1 MASVRAPRV
10 GLFAYAGCLTV
21 ELLLGLW
28 SRHVMAAVRAEA
40 ETFSQVERLLDLI
53 GYGYVAV
60 GMGGAVALVA
70 LAGAPRSAGV
80 SRVAIGAAVAAGLG
94 VALEL
99 GQRVFLTVA
108 ASGGIGRL
116 EHVLTVFGIGM
127 VLADTVARA
136 LVVVIAARVGRAV
149 SARATVAVA
158 VVALVALAIDLAIYV
173 VQRALGDRAHPAG
186 TLGTL
191 QTGAYYAST
200 LLVAAAAILAGR
212 SLGRVPALEAS
223 APEKPSAEQALSP
236 RWREAADGIGLY
248 LGGAVARIVCSLLGY
263 AVMAGASGAS
273 GASGPSDLRGVR
285 DGLLVVAVLS
295 GVASLV
301 MLAGVWRIT
310 RAPPDSGGTGPA
322 MVTLCLMILGLSLDL
337 ATTSITL
344 DALGGSLSAAFF
356 AMDALPYLG
365 FFAVLLGVG
374 AGVALL
380 VSLGNMAQTLGASE
394 LRARSKSA
402 TALLVIAG
410 GVAGLAMLALKHMP
424 VELLALLAVGLVPV
438 AIAALVQFLRV
449 AVPLGR
455 VIRGRLG
462 DV

>member
-1 MASVRAPRV
+1 
-10 GLFAYAGCLTV
+10 
-21 ELLLGLW
+21 
-28 SRHVMAAVRAEA
+28 
-40 ETFSQVERLLDLI
+40 
-53 GYGYVAV
+53 
-60 GMGGAVALVA
+60 
-70 LAGAPRSAGV
+70 
-80 SRVAIGAAVAAGLG
+80 
-94 VALEL
+94 
-99 GQRVFLTVA
+99 
-108 ASGGIGRL
+108 
-116 EHVLTVFGIGM
+116 
-127 VLADTVARA
+127 
-136 LVVVIAARVGRAV
+136 
-149 SARATVAVA
+149 
-158 VVALVALAIDLAIYV
+158 
-173 VQRALGDRAHPAG
+173 
-186 TLGTL
+186 
-191 QTGAYYAST
+191 
-200 LLVAAAAILAGR
+200 
-212 SLGRVPALEAS
+212 
-223 APEKPSAEQALSP
+223 
-236 RWREAADGIGLY
+236 
-248 LGGAVARIVCSLLGY
+248 
-263 AVMAGASGAS
+263 
-273 GASGPSDLRGVR
+273 
-285 DGLLVVAVLS
+285 
-295 GVASLV
+295 VASLV